1 MRLSLP
7 NSKVIKTDSSCTSS
21 NPYSI
26 RSNAS
31 AILLFLLTFSLLFI
45 ACNKSDIAIDEE
57 EIADDSTDVW
67 YKQADIELGSKI
79 QMFSSS
85 TGVAVSRGRG
95 NIPGNAYKYENGK
108 WISIF
113 NFPYSDFPLIRQ
125 YDSTKIWVI
134 NHLTHT
140 GHYKPVLTEI
150 TANGKKEI
158 DLPSVK
164 WDDTDFAMWKTL
176 TISRDKTAWLAG
188 QQGNII
194 FYNKKKWQVHPSPVN
209 RDSLSNFLSGD
220 INDLF
225 MFDSKNGWGVG
236 KDGLIIR
243 CIESNWQKFAS
254 PTNNH
259 LEKIWMANKNFGWI
273 TGQNGTLLKYDG
285 KKWEV
290 QRIET
295 ADHLLSIKGIDSTY
309 AIAVGANSTMFEYDG
324 RIWKKNIDAVSI
336 EDNFQDVDFVL
347 ESDHRQKTWII
358 GDNGIYTNS
367 KTIGF
372 SFTDFTSRASLRPNS
387 RGGIFF
393 NHDDHSAP
401 DLLSLPSDG
410 PAVIYENNGRGI
422 FTEYKYNENSSDP
435 LRSSNYTAVADFNND
450 GENDIIQI
458 YYADKFKVYLGSGN
472 SFRDFSD
479 KSNLNFEYI
488 NPASLLSGST
498 SDFDNDGNLD
508 LLIWNY
514 DGQSYF
520 YRNNGA
526 AQFTSVSGGTGLP
539 LSKKLPINTMLNGDF
554 NNDGLTD
561 IFLVYRIPVA
571 HKYFSLYLNKGNFH
585 FEEKT
590 PPEFKSLNNLSLNSN
605 SACTADFNN
614 DGWLDIFIQNQQAPP
629 ILFINKGD
637 ASFDNQSER
646 AGFNEIIFN
655 PEPLNGCAS
664 ACDVNNDGWMDLFVS
679 SKLFLNSKRM
689 SFREVS
695 QETGINFAGNP
706 SFADI
711 DNDGDNDLFV
721 GISEA
726 IGDNGNKCV
735 LYRNNLNRNNYLNV
749 KLFPD
754 VSNRSGAGV
763 KLSLTGFDKKGNII
777 SKEFCTAGCGSSPVL
792 QNMTNI
798 ILGVPLNIKYNLKV
812 EFPAGG
818 KLEFPNVTRGSVLE
832 VYEST
837 FVKRL
842 VTLSSKSI
850 QRTFLLLNLPIE
862 IIKLIIIIIIIGLL
876 YFAAVKFKA
885 KNVTGY
891 YFIPIT
897 LLLIYLLIVHFT
909 INEPWLISS
918 AISFSVIPAL
928 GVSFI
933 YAAKN
938 YLEKKNAKYISHFRI
953 EGKIG
958 EGGMGAVYKAYDS
971 ITKKNVA
978 LKLMNP
984 ALLQDAENKKR
995 FSGEGQLL
1003 SSFNHPNIVKVF
1015 ETGEADDKF
1024 FIAMEYLEGGTL
1036 KNLLEKNYPLDNSLV
1051 KKIMIQICEGLAEIH
1066 SHKVVHRDL
1075 KTNNIMLDSFG
1086 NIRIMDFGLSK
1097 STLVSTMTSLGTVIG
1112 TLGYVAPEQVT
1123 NINSDHR
1130 TDIFSVGVIF
1140 YELLANT
1147 LPFKGENEIAL
1158 IHSIF
1163 NNTPPPPSSMN
1174 NLIGKLEDEIA
1185 EKCLQKDPARRYQS
1199 VQELILDLNK
1209 L

>member
-1 MRLSLP
+1 
-7 NSKVIKTDSSCTSS
+7 
-21 NPYSI
+21 
-26 RSNAS
+26 
-31 AILLFLLTFSLLFI
+31 LLAFSLQFI
-45 ACNKSDIAIDEE
+45 ACSKSDNAINEE

-79 QMFSSS
+79 QMYSSS

-113 NFPYSDFPLIRQ
+113 NFPYSDYPLIGQ

-140 GHYKPVLTEI
+140 GHYKPVLTELSSN
-150 TANGKKEI
+150 AKKEI
-158 DLPSVK
+158 DIPPVK
-164 WDDTDFAMWKTL
+164 WDETDFAMWKALSITKDG
-176 TISRDKTAWLAG
+176 SAWLAG
-188 QQGNII
+188 QQGNIL
-194 FYNKKKWQVHPSPVN
+194 FYNKKRWRAQSSPVN

-243 CIESNWQKFAS
+243 CIESIWQKVAS

-259 LEKIWMANKNFGWI
+259 LEKIWMANENFGWI
-273 TGQNGTLLKYDG
+273 TGQNGTLLKFNG

-295 ADHLLSIKGIDSTY
+295 ADHLLSIKGIDSSY
-309 AIAVGANSTMFEYDG
+309 AIAVGANSSMFEYNG
-324 RIWKKNIDAVSI
+324 KIWKRNIDAVSI
-336 EDNFQDVDFVL
+336 EDNFLDVDFVL
-347 ESDHRQKTWII
+347 ESNHNQKTWII

-367 KTIGF
+367 KTIGL

-393 NHDDHSAP
+393 NHGDHSAP

-422 FTEYKYNENSSDP
+422 FTEYKYNEDSSDP
-435 LRSSNYTAVADFNND
+435 LRSFNFTAVADFNND

-479 KSNLNFEYI
+479 KSNLSFEYF

-498 SDFDNDGNLD
+498 SDFDNDGNID

-514 DGQSYF
+514 DGRSYF
-520 YRNNGA
+520 FRNNGA
-526 AQFTSVSGGTGLP
+526 AQFASLSDETGLP
-539 LSKKLPINTMLNGDF
+539 LNKKLPINTMLNGDF

-561 IFLVYRIPVA
+561 IFLVYRIPVGN
-571 HKYFSLYLNKGNFH
+571 KYFSLYLNKGNFY

-590 PPEFKSLNNLSLNSN
+590 AAEFKSLNNLSLNSN

-614 DGWLDIFIQNQQAPP
+614 DGWLDVFVQNQQAPP

-664 ACDVNNDGWMDLFVS
+664 ACDVNNDGWMDLFAS

-689 SFREVS
+689 NFREVS

-726 IGDNGNKCV
+726 IGEKGNKCA
-735 LYRNNLNRNNYLNV
+735 LYRNNLNRNNYLKV

-763 KLSLTGFDKKGNII
+763 KLSLTGFDKKGNVI
-777 SKEFCTAGCGSSPVL
+777 SNEFCTSGCGSSPTL
-792 QNMTNI
+792 QNMNEV
-798 ILGVPLNIKYNLKV
+798 ILALPQNIKYKLIV
-812 EFPAGG
+812 VFPGG
-818 KLEFPNVTRGSVLE
+818 NKLEYADVMRGSVLE

-837 FVKRL
+837 FFKRL
-842 VTLSSKSI
+842 FALSSKSI
-850 QRTFLLLNLPIE
+850 QRTFLLINLPIE
-862 IIKLIIIIIIIGLL
+862 ITKLLIILIIIGLL
-876 YFAAVKFKA
+876 YFAAVKFGA
-885 KNVTGY
+885 KDVTGC
-891 YFIPIT
+891 YFIPVA
-897 LLLIYLLIVHFT
+897 LLLIYFLIVHFT

-933 YAAKN
+933 YTMKN
-938 YLEKKNAKYISHFRI
+938 YLEKKNAKFVSHYRI
-953 EGKIG
+953 EEKIG
-958 EGGMGAVYKAYDS
+958 EGGMGTVYKACDT

-984 ALLQDAENKKR
+984 ALLQDVENKKR

-1015 ETGEADDKF
+1015 ETGETDDKF
-1024 FIAMEYLEGGTL
+1024 FIAMEFLEGGTL
-1036 KNLLEKNYPLDNSLV
+1036 KELLQKNYPLNKLLI
-1051 KKIMIQICEGLAEIH
+1051 KKIMIQICAGLTEIH
-1066 SHKVVHRDL
+1066 SQKVVHRDL
-1075 KTNNIMLDSFG
+1075 KTNNIMLDSSG
-1086 NIRIMDFGLSK
+1086 DIRIMDFGLSK

-1130 TDIFSVGVIF
+1130 TDIFSIGVIF
-1140 YELLANT
+1140 YELLTNT

-1163 NNTPPPPSSMN
+1163 NNTPPPPSSIN
-1174 NLIGKLEDEIA
+1174 NLVGNLEDEIA
-1185 EKCLQKDPARRYQS
+1185 EKCLQKDPAQRYQS
-1199 VQELILDLNK
+1199 VKELIVELNK